1 MKTLYDIGDEIR
13 ITLDGKIIEYSA
25 TESGDCY
32 TIKLSDPKQK
42 GNRIYLSSEELRGN
56 SFIGK
61 YQDKRSV
68 LDMYDPL
75 GMG

>member
-13 ITLDGKIIEYSA
+13 ITLDGKVIEYNA

-32 TIKLSDPKQK
+32 TIKLSDPKQN
-42 GNRIYLSSEELRGN
+42 GNRIYLTSEDLRGN
-56 SFIGK
+56 SFREK
-61 YQDKRSV
+61 HKDKLND

-75 GMG
+75 GLS